1 MTLSS
6 KIIAIFLLHVQI
18 FRNQAILI
26 FSVAAETRVWK
37 HLFVHNSVRKRARD
51 KSRIPNE
58 RVDQAGH
65 FGGLVIDIRPKMTEI
80 LMVYRKTLKKIDFFH
95 FFGDNSKTIG
105 DIDTKSVLN

>member
-1 MTLSS
+1 M
-6 KIIAIFLLHVQI
+6 
-18 FRNQAILI
+18 
-26 FSVAAETRVWK
+26 RVRK

-80 LMVYRKTLKKIDFFH
+80 LMFYRKTLKKMTFSTFLRITPQVFSMSKPN
-95 FFGDNSKTIG
+95 GCQIKAKSLAKNSASQK
-105 DIDTKSVLN
+105 